1 MDRIGGRPDRSG
13 FATCVFL
20 GKDIPAMLEEPP
32 AADRTPLAELEG
44 YLSGDDRK
52 VCILYG
58 VRGSGISTMIG
69 QALRSMSAEDLSRTA
84 LMDVGD
90 IVGMDAVYS
99 DLERLE
105 DGGYRYIIIS
115 EITAVDGF
123 PERCGALATAFASS
137 GMRIVLAGTDTLAFR
152 MACDDGLFGR
162 AVTIHL
168 DPVPFREHDRIY
180 PGDGI
185 DGYLTD
191 GGTMKGPGG
200 SPFAP
205 SNLYRFIDLAVGR
218 NISRSLDRAGYAS
231 KGDLESLRSSGGV
244 EGAVETV
251 LECIDRMLLPNAL
264 NEVWRSHYPGGME
277 DEGTTIAAGLDR
289 EAAMA
294 ALRRVWYSSDSDYAK
309 LSGDADT
316 LLDHLEDLDI
326 VAGCVEEEF
335 RDGIWSTVGRH
346 LTAMPGLR
354 LGLAR
359 PRLDD
364 LMAEVPFSKLSESR
378 KRACA
383 GRIDEA
389 VREILLTD
397 EVFLETAATAG
408 SGVAVRRL
416 RFKDGA
422 VDMMVYDEGSDS
434 CILVDV
440 EYTDRRMKD
449 QSRHIA
455 DKAKNDAVAARFGR
469 ISRRIVMYL
478 GEPGTVDGIKY
489 VDVSAYLRGLPGSA
503 KRLLSSL

>member
-13 FATCVFL
+13 FATCIFL
-20 GKDIPAMLEEPP
+20 GKDIPGILGDRPNVDRACLADLE
-32 AADRTPLAELEG
+32 T
-44 YLSGDDRK
+44 YLSGNDRR
-52 VCILYG
+52 VCMIYG
-58 VRGSGISTMIG
+58 VRGSGTSTLMG

-84 LMDVGD
+84 LMDAGG
-90 IVGMDAVYS
+90 VGMDDVYS

-105 DGGYRYIIIS
+105 DGGYRNVIIHDASSI
-115 EITAVDGF
+115 EGF
-123 PERCGALATAFASS
+123 PRLCGTLATAFASS
-137 GMRIVLAGTDTLAFR
+137 GMRIVLTGSDTLAFKL
-152 MACDDGLFGR
+152 ACDDGLFGR
-162 AVTIHL
+162 ATVIHL
-168 DPVPFREHDRIY
+168 DPIPYREHSRIY
-180 PGDGI
+180 PDDGI
-185 DGYLTD
+185 DGYLAD
-191 GGTMKGPGG
+191 GGIMKGADG

-205 SNLYRFIDLAVGR
+205 SGLYRFIDLAIGR
-218 NISRSLDRAGYAS
+218 NISRSLDRAGSAS
-231 KGDLESLRSSGGV
+231 RGDLESLRSSGGV

-251 LECIDRMLLPNAL
+251 LECSDRMLLPNAL

-277 DEGTTIAAGLDR
+277 DEGTAIAAGLDR

-294 ALRRVWYSSDSDYAK
+294 ALRRVWYSADADYAK

-326 VAGCVEEEF
+326 VAGCIEEEY

-346 LTAMPGLR
+346 LTSMPGMR

-364 LMAEVPFSKLSESR
+364 LMAEVPFSMLSESR
-378 KRACA
+378 KRKCA

-397 EVFLETAATAG
+397 EVFLETAASAG
-408 SGVAVRRL
+408 DGIAVRRL

-422 VDMMVYDEGSDS
+422 VDMMVYDEQSDS

-455 DKAKNDAVAARFGR
+455 DKAKNDAIEARFGR
-469 ISRRIVMYL
+469 VSRRIVMYL
-478 GEPGTVDGIKY
+478 GEPGTVDGIEY
-489 VDVSAYLRGLPGSA
+489 ADVSAYLEGLPGSA
-503 KRLLSSL
+503 SGLLSSP